1 VRLPTLLQYLA
12 CGLATLALA
21 PSAMALA
28 LAGLHRTTYAMV
40 RAWAWAVLMVSGVR
54 FRVFGLDNLPDAG
67 SCVVISN
74 HCSHLD
80 GPVLA
85 RALPLPVYFII
96 KQELTRVPLWG
107 WALVRIGFIAVDR
120 DNSERA
126 HQQMDEAVGSVHAG
140 RSVLVFAE
148 GTRSTCDSLLPFKKG
163 GFHLAVAA
171 QAPILPVAINHSRRL
186 MPKGAPSPR
195 PGVVDVHIGQPVPT
209 LGMGRDDVDLLLER
223 TRAAIT
229 EMRRLDPDFVG

>member
-54 FRVFGLDNLPDAG
+54 FRVFGLDNLPD
-67 SCVVISN
+67 
-74 HCSHLD
+74 
-80 GPVLA
+80 
-85 RALPLPVYFII
+85 YFII